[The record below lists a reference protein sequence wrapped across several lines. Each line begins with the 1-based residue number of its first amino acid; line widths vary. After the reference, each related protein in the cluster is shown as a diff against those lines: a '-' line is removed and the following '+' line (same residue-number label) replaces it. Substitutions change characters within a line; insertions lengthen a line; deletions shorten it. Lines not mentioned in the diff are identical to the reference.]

1 MKLSRKLLITAL
13 AATFAANVQSAI
25 TPDEAKAL
33 GTNLTQI
40 GAEKA
45 GNKDGT
51 IPEYKAETQQHLP
64 LSRRATACGP
74 IRSPARSLG
83 WSSTPR
89 T

>member
-51 IPEYKAETQQHLP
+51 IPEYKGGNTTRTCRFQGGL
-64 LSRRATACGP
+64 RRA
-74 IRSPARSLG
+74 ARSVRRREASAG
-83 WSSTPR
+83 H
-89 T
+89 